1 MAKVGVTLS
10 DGMMLLIDDVD
21 TLFLEGSA
29 DYGTTCV
36 GEFTGMV
43 ELVRCKHCKH
53 GEPGACGDGVD
64 CDGVWHNDD
73 WFCADG
79 ERKE

>member
-43 ELVRCKHCKH
+43 ELVRCKDCKYWSSLH
-53 GEPGACGDGVD
+53 ECQLIRNLDNSRIP
-64 CDGVWHNDD
+64 N
-73 WFCADG
+73 WFCANG

>member
-29 DYGTTCV
+29 DYGTTYV

-43 ELVRCKHCKH
+43 ELVRCKDCKKH
-53 GEPGACGDGVD
+53 YNELKCRCGGYTP
-64 CDGVWHNDD
+64 NN
-73 WFCADG
+73 WFCANG